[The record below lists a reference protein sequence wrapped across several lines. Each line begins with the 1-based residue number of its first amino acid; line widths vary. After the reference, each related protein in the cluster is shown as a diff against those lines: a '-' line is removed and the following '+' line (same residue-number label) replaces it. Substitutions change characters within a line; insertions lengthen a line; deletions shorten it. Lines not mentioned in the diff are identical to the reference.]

1 MIDLIKKHLESYPK
15 MEIQDVMKLLYQSEF
30 GGGHLISNEEMSLK
44 RIQEEY
50 EHMNVEDMVCMSVIE
65 PIGDKMCRIYLS
77 AIANGMKPEV
87 LNQIFVKSAN
97 HRTGSVTGLEEKL
110 NQLMQACE
118 QGKLPFEASSVK
130 TVWDEWREEGYP
142 AKSHSVTYREAYH
155 PAYRVIE
162 ASYSQIYDVICEVEN
177 VDRPFIVGIDG
188 MSSSGKTTMGNLLKL
203 NYPEANLFHMDD
215 YFLQPHQRTAERLA
229 EAGGNVDYERI
240 YEEILSKLL
249 DRNGL
254 TYRAYDCQTQSVG
267 AEQFVPWSPLVF
279 VEGCYSHHPYFGNPY
294 DLRVF
299 AEISAEE
306 QVERIRKRNGEKMLK
321 RFVEEWIPR
330 ENQFFKTY
338 KIKEKSGLQ

>member
-1 MIDLIKKHLESYPK
+1 MINTIKKHLECYPK

-50 EHMNVEDMVCMSVIE
+50 ECINENEMVCMSVIE
-65 PIGDKMCRIYLS
+65 PIGDRMCRIYLS
-77 AIANGMKPEV
+77 AITNGMKPEV

-97 HRTGSVTGLEEKL
+97 HRTGTIEGLEAKL
-110 NQLMQACE
+110 NQFMEACE
-118 QGKLPFEASSVK
+118 QGILTFEPSSVK
-130 TVWDEWREEGYP
+130 CVWEAWKEEGYP
-142 AKSHSVTYREAYH
+142 AKSHSATYREAYH

-162 ASYSQIYDVICEVEN
+162 ASYRQIYDVICEVEKA
-177 VDRPFIVGIDG
+177 DRPFVVGIDG
-188 MSSSGKTTMGNLLKL
+188 MSSSGKTTMGNLLKM

-240 YEEILSKLL
+240 NEEIISNLA
-249 DRNGL
+249 NPEGL
-254 TYRAYDCQTQSVG
+254 TYRAFDCQTQSIG
-267 AEQFVPWSPLVF
+267 EENFVPWSSLVF
-279 VEGCYSHHPYFGNPY
+279 VEGCYSHHPYFGDPY

-299 AEISAEE
+299 SEISPEE
-306 QVERIRKRNGEKMLK
+306 QVERIRVRNGEKMLK

-330 ENQFFKTY
+330 ENQYFETY

>member
-1 MIDLIKKHLESYPK
+1 MINTIKEHLKCYPK

-50 EHMNVEDMVCMSVIE
+50 ERINENEMVCMSVLE
-65 PIGDKMCRIYLS
+65 PIGDRMCRIYLS
-77 AIANGMKPEV
+77 AITNGMKPEV

-97 HRTGSVTGLEEKL
+97 HRTGSVEGLELKL
-110 NQLMQACE
+110 NQLLQACE
-118 QGKLPFEASSVK
+118 QGELPFEASSVK
-130 TVWDEWREEGYP
+130 EIWDVWKSEGYP
-142 AKSHSVTYREAYH
+142 AKSHSDAYREAYH
-155 PAYRVIE
+155 PAYRAIE
-162 ASYSQIYDVICEVEN
+162 SSYKQIYDVICAVEKA
-177 VDRPFIVGIDG
+177 DRPFVVGIDG
-188 MSSSGKTTMGNLLKL
+188 MSSGGKTTMGNLLKL

-229 EAGGNVDYERI
+229 EAGGNVDYERMK
-240 YEEILSKLL
+240 EEIISKLS
-249 DRNGL
+249 DKEGL
-254 TYRAYDCQTQSVG
+254 TYRAYSCQTQSIGNETV
-267 AEQFVPWSPLVF
+267 VPWSELVF

-299 AEISAEE
+299 AEISPEE

-330 ENQFFKTY
+330 ENQYFETY